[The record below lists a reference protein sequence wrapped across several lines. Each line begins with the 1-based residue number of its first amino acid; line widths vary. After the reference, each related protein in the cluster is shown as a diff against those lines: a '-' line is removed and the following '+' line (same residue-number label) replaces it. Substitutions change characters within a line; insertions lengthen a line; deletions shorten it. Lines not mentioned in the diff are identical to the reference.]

1 MNNITQ
7 EEKNKI
13 LLEES
18 KRNKI
23 KHSNVFISDYLDVIY
38 TFGKDIEKRGA
49 NRR

>member
-1 MNNITQ
+1 MNNYITQ

-18 KRNKI
+18 KRIN
-23 KHSNVFISDYLDVIY
+23 HSNIFISDYLDVIY